1 MWTESPPAVEN
12 GSKKHIAW
20 FEKIQRADREHMSTK
35 DDALKHLRLATDNAE
50 NEFREGQWEAIDHIV
65 NQRGKVLCVQ
75 RTGWGKSMVYFISAK
90 LMRAQGAG
98 VTLIISPLLALMRNQ
113 IEAAQRLGL
122 RALTVNSTN
131 PEDWNEVRNELLADH
146 VDLLLIS
153 PERLANDAFVAG
165 TLQPIASRIGLL
177 VIDEAHCISDWGHD
191 FRPDYRRIGQVL
203 ARLPANIA
211 VLATTAT
218 ANSRVEKDVAAQL
231 GGAVAVQRGPLI
243 RESLALQNI
252 RLPGPADRLAWLA
265 DRIPELPGSGIVYA
279 LTTRD
284 ADRVADWLRRNGVDA
299 HAYHAGKTDE
309 ERQGLEQALLT
320 NSLKCLVA
328 TTALGMGYDKPDL
341 TFVIHYQTP
350 GNVVA
355 YYQQVGRA
363 GRAIPAAYG
372 VLLSGEEEDEI
383 NAYFRDSAFPP
394 EWQVNR
400 ILEALEGADEGLKV
414 REMERAVNLRQ
425 SQIEKVLKLLVVE
438 PQSPVMRI
446 EGTWYRTP
454 NPYQLDRER
463 IAHLTE
469 QREAEW
475 AQMKLYLTNE
485 RCLMQFLAE
494 ALDDSNAHAC
504 GRCAVCLGQP
514 VLPIGTQ
521 RTTQI
526 EAQKFVR
533 HSEMPLEL
541 KKQWDLA
548 AFAAYQTEYGW
559 NKQNIPMALRGEEG
573 RVLSRW
579 GEPVWGELVS
589 HGKAHGRF
597 DDELV
602 DAAVDLIRN
611 RWGESTPVAWV
622 TCIPSNRHPN
632 LVPDFAARLAA
643 ALGVPFRAVIQ
654 KTRETEPQKNME
666 NRFHQCHNLDG
677 AFTIQQVEG
686 TDEAVLLVDDVV
698 DSAWTLTLAAA
709 LLRQSGTV
717 AVYPF
722 ALATTNAK

>member
-1 MWTESPPAVEN
+1 MAT
-12 GSKKHIAW
+12 
-20 FEKIQRADREHMSTK
+20 RAQ
-35 DDALKHLRLATDNAE
+35 AAQHLRLAMDSPVAD
-50 NEFREGQWEAIDHIV
+50 FRDGQWEAIDHIV

-75 RTGWGKSMVYFISAK
+75 RTGWGKSMVYFVSAK
-90 LMRAQGAG
+90 LMRAQGSG

-131 PEDWNEVRNELLADH
+131 QEDWGNVRDALMADQ

-153 PERLANDAFVAG
+153 PERLANDEFVAG
-165 TLQPIASRIGLL
+165 TLQPIAARIGLM

-218 ANSRVEKDVAAQL
+218 ANHRVEQDVAAQL
-231 GGAVAVQRGPLI
+231 GGAVEVQRGPLV
-243 RESLALQNI
+243 RESLSLQNM
-252 RLPGPADRLAWLA
+252 RMPGPADRLAWLA
-265 DRIPELPGSGIVYA
+265 DQIPKLPGSGIVYT

-284 ADRVADWLRRNGVDA
+284 ADRVVEWLRLNDIDA

-309 ERQGLEQALLT
+309 ERQALEQGLLL
-320 NSLKCLVA
+320 NHIKCLVA

-363 GRAIPAAYG
+363 GRAIPVAYG
-372 VLLSGEEEDEI
+372 VLLSGEEEDDI
-383 NAYFRDSAFPP
+383 NEYFRDSAFPP
-394 EWQVNR
+394 EWQINR
-400 ILEALEGADEGLKV
+400 ILDALEAAEDGMKIRGI
-414 REMERAVNLRQ
+414 ERAVNLRQ

-438 PQSPVMRI
+438 PLSPVLRI
-446 EGTWYRTP
+446 EGAWFRTL
-454 NPYQLDRER
+454 NPYQLDRQR
-463 IAHLTE
+463 IAHLTA

-475 AQMKLYLTNE
+475 NQMKTYLANE

-494 ALDDSNAHAC
+494 ALDDPNSQPC
-504 GRCAVCLGQP
+504 GRCAVCLGRP
-514 VLPIGTQ
+514 VLPMELQ
-521 RTTQI
+521 RSTLI
-526 EAQKFVR
+526 EAQRFVR

-541 KKQWDLA
+541 KKQWDLDA
-548 AFAAYQTEYGW
+548 LTQYQAVFSW
-559 NKQNIPMALRGEEG
+559 SKQNIPLALRGEEG

-579 GEPVWGELVS
+579 GEPVWGGLVAQGKAQGHFDNELVEAS
-589 HGKAHGRF
+589 
-597 DDELV
+597 
-602 DAAVDLIRN
+602 VDLILN
-611 RWGESTPVAWV
+611 RWRAPVAWV
-622 TCIPSNRHPN
+622 TCIPSNRHPT

-643 ALGVPFRAVIQ
+643 ALGVPFRPVIQ
-654 KTRETEPQKNME
+654 KSRETEPQKNME
-666 NRFHQCHNLDG
+666 NRFHQCNNLDG
-677 AFTIQQVEG
+677 AFTVHPEPG
-686 TDEAVLLVDDVV
+686 TEDVVLLVDDVV

-709 LLRQSGTV
+709 LLRQTGTA

-722 ALATTNAK
+722 ALATTTAK

>member
-1 MWTESPPAVEN
+1 MAT
-12 GSKKHIAW
+12 
-20 FEKIQRADREHMSTK
+20 RAQAMQ
-35 DDALKHLRLATDNAE
+35 HLRLAMDNPAAD
-50 NEFREGQWEAIDHIV
+50 FRDGQWEAIDHIV

-75 RTGWGKSMVYFISAK
+75 RTGWGKSMVYFVSAK

-122 RALTVNSTN
+122 SALTVNSTN
-131 PEDWNEVRNELLADH
+131 QEDWVSVRNDLLADH

-153 PERLANDAFVAG
+153 PERLANDEFVAG
-165 TLQPIASRIGLL
+165 TLQPIAARIGLL

-218 ANSRVEKDVAAQL
+218 ANHRVEQDVAAQL
-231 GGAVAVQRGPLI
+231 GGTVAVQRGPLV
-243 RESLALQNI
+243 RDSLALQNM
-252 RLPGPADRLAWLA
+252 RMPGPADRLAWLA
-265 DRIPELPGSGIVYA
+265 DQIPQLPGSGIVYT

-284 ADRVADWLRRNGVDA
+284 ADRVAEWLRVNGIDA
-299 HAYHAGKTDE
+299 HAYHSSKTDE
-309 ERQGLEQALLT
+309 ERQALEQALLL
-320 NSLKCLVA
+320 NRIKCLVA

-363 GRAIPAAYG
+363 GRAIPIAYG
-372 VLLSGEEEDEI
+372 VLLSGEEEDDI
-383 NAYFRDSAFPP
+383 NEYFRDSAFPP

-400 ILEALEGADEGLKV
+400 ILEALEEADDGLKV
-414 REMERAVNLRQ
+414 RNIERAVNLRQ

-438 PQSPVMRI
+438 PLSPVLRI
-446 EGTWYRTP
+446 DGAWFRTP
-454 NPYQLDRER
+454 NPYQLDHQR
-463 IAHLTE
+463 IAHLTS

-475 AQMKLYLTNE
+475 DEMKAYLANE

-494 ALDDSNAHAC
+494 ALDDPNTQPC
-504 GRCAVCLGQP
+504 GRCAVCLGRP
-514 VLPIGTQ
+514 VLPVELQ
-521 RTTQI
+521 RHTLI
-526 EAQKFVR
+526 EAQRFVR

-541 KKQWDLA
+541 KKQWDLEA
-548 AFAAYQTEYGW
+548 LNQYQLAFNWHGR
-559 NKQNIPMALRGEEG
+559 NIPQALRGEDG
-573 RVLSRW
+573 RILSRW
-579 GEPVWGELVS
+579 GEPVWGELVAQ
-589 HGKAHGRF
+589 GKAQGHF

-602 DAAVDLIRN
+602 EASVDLILN
-611 RWGESTPVAWV
+611 RWGAPVAWV
-622 TCIPSNRHPN
+622 TCIPSNRHPA

-643 ALGVPFRAVIQ
+643 ALSVPFRPVIQ
-654 KTRETEPQKNME
+654 KSRETEPQKNME
-666 NRFHQCHNLDG
+666 NRFYQCNNLDG
-677 AFTIQQVEG
+677 AFAVYPEAGTEG
-686 TDEAVLLVDDVV
+686 AVLLVDDVV

-709 LLRQSGTV
+709 LLRQAGTTSV
-717 AVYPF
+717 FPF
-722 ALATTNAK
+722 ALATTTAK

>member
-1 MWTESPPAVEN
+1 MAT
-12 GSKKHIAW
+12 
-20 FEKIQRADREHMSTK
+20 RAQ
-35 DDALKHLRLATDNAE
+35 AAQHLRLAMDSPAAD
-50 NEFREGQWEAIDHIV
+50 FRDGQWEAIDHIV

-75 RTGWGKSMVYFISAK
+75 RTGWGKSMVYFVSAK
-90 LMRAQGAG
+90 LMRAQGSG

-131 PEDWNEVRNELLADH
+131 QEDWGNVRDALMADH

-153 PERLANDAFVAG
+153 PERLANDEFVAG
-165 TLQPIASRIGLL
+165 TLQPIAARIGLL

-218 ANSRVEKDVAAQL
+218 ANHRVEQDVAAQL
-231 GGAVAVQRGPLI
+231 GGAVEVQRGPLV
-243 RESLALQNI
+243 RESLSLQNM
-252 RLPGPADRLAWLA
+252 RMPGPAERLAWLA
-265 DRIPELPGSGIVYA
+265 DQIPKLPGSGIVYT

-284 ADRVADWLRRNGVDA
+284 ADRVAEWLRVNGIDA

-309 ERQGLEQALLT
+309 ERQALEQDLLL
-320 NSLKCLVA
+320 NRIKCLVA

-363 GRAIPAAYG
+363 GRAIPVAYG
-372 VLLSGEEEDEI
+372 VLLSGEEEDDI
-383 NAYFRDSAFPP
+383 NEYFRDSAFPP
-394 EWQVNR
+394 EWQINR
-400 ILEALEGADEGLKV
+400 ILEALEAAEDGMKIRGI
-414 REMERAVNLRQ
+414 ERAVNLRQ

-438 PQSPVMRI
+438 PLSPVLRI
-446 EGTWYRTP
+446 EGAWFRTL
-454 NPYQLDRER
+454 NPYQLDHQR
-463 IAHLTE
+463 IAHLTA

-475 AQMKLYLTNE
+475 NQMKTYLANE

-494 ALDDSNAHAC
+494 ALDDPNSQPC
-504 GRCAVCLGQP
+504 GRCAVCLGRP
-514 VLPIGTQ
+514 VLPMELQ
-521 RTTQI
+521 RSTLI
-526 EAQKFVR
+526 EAQRFVR

-541 KKQWDLA
+541 KKQWDLDA
-548 AFAAYQTEYGW
+548 LTQYQAVFGW
-559 NKQNIPMALRGEEG
+559 NKQNVPLALRGEEG

-579 GEPVWGELVS
+579 GEPVWGGLVAQGKAQGHFDNELVEAS
-589 HGKAHGRF
+589 
-597 DDELV
+597 
-602 DAAVDLIRN
+602 VDLILN
-611 RWGESTPVAWV
+611 RWRAPVAWV
-622 TCIPSNRHPN
+622 TCIPSNRHPT

-643 ALGVPFRAVIQ
+643 ALGVPFRPVIQ
-654 KTRETEPQKNME
+654 KSRGTEPQKNME
-666 NRFHQCHNLDG
+666 NRFHQCNNLDG
-677 AFTIQQVEG
+677 AFTVHPEPG
-686 TDEAVLLVDDVV
+686 TEDVVLLVDDVV

-709 LLRQSGTV
+709 LLRQTGTA

-722 ALATTNAK
+722 ALATTTAK

>member
-1 MWTESPPAVEN
+1 MAS
-12 GSKKHIAW
+12 SKI
-20 FEKIQRADREHMSTK
+20 D
-35 DDALKHLRLATDNAE
+35 
-50 NEFREGQWEAIDHIV
+50 FRDGQWEAIDHIV

-75 RTGWGKSMVYFISAK
+75 RTGWGKSMVYFVSAR
-90 LMRAQGAG
+90 LMRAEGAG

-131 PEDWNEVRNELLADH
+131 REDWDHVRDELLADQ

-153 PERLANDAFVAG
+153 PERLANDEFVG
-165 TLQPIASRIGLL
+165 STLQPIAARIGLL

-203 ARLPANIA
+203 ARLPVNIS

-218 ANSRVEKDVAAQL
+218 ANRRVEQDAAAQL
-231 GGAVAVQRGPLI
+231 GGAVVVQRGPLV
-243 RESLALQNI
+243 RESLALQNM
-252 RLPGPADRLAWLA
+252 RMPGPADRLAWMA
-265 DRIPELPGSGIVYA
+265 DRIPQLPGSGIVYA

-284 ADRVADWLRRNGVDA
+284 ADRIAEWLRSNGIDA
-299 HAYHAGKTDE
+299 HSYHAGKSDD
-309 ERQGLEQALLT
+309 ERQGLEQALLA
-320 NSLKCLVA
+320 NSIKCLVA

-363 GRAIPAAYG
+363 GRAIPVAYG
-372 VLLSGEEEDEI
+372 VLLSGEEDDDI
-383 NAYFRDSAFPP
+383 NEYFRESAFPS
-394 EWQVNR
+394 EWQVTR
-400 ILEALEGADEGLKV
+400 ILDALEAADEGLKV
-414 REMERAVNLRQ
+414 REIERAVNLRQ

-438 PQSPVMRI
+438 PMSPVLRI
-446 EGTWYRTP
+446 EGSWYRTP
-454 NPYQLDRER
+454 NPYQLDRQR
-463 IAHLTE
+463 IAHLTA

-475 AQMKLYLTNE
+475 GQMKRYLANE
-485 RCLMQFLAE
+485 RCLMQFLAD
-494 ALDDSNAHAC
+494 ALDDSNAQAC
-504 GRCAVCLGQP
+504 GKCAVCLGRA
-514 VLPIGTQ
+514 VLPLELQ
-521 RTTQI
+521 RNTHI
-526 EAQKFVR
+526 NAQRFVR

-541 KKQWDLA
+541 KKQWDIEALA
-548 AFAAYQTEYGW
+548 LYQSVFGW
-559 NKQNIPMALRGEEG
+559 RGLNIPAQLRGEEG

-589 HGKAHGRF
+589 RGKAQGHF

-602 DAAVDLIRN
+602 DASVDLIRN
-611 RWGESTPVAWV
+611 RWGAVAPVAWV
-622 TCIPSNRHPN
+622 TCIPSSRHPN

-643 ALGVPFRAVIQ
+643 ALGVPFRAVIE
-654 KTRETEPQKNME
+654 KSRETGPQKNME

-677 AFTIQQVEG
+677 AFTIRPEAG
-686 TDEAVLLVDDVV
+686 TDEAVLLIDDVV

-709 LLRQSGTV
+709 LLRQTGTAV
-717 AVYPF
+717 VYPF
-722 ALATTNAK
+722 ALAATTAK